1 MNALVAAIILQAT
14 AETIVITGRGLPDE
28 ARGEHRIVIDKEEL
42 SRSPSGRMEDVVRSI
57 AGLTTFRRSDS
68 RSTHPTAQGLT
79 ARGLG
84 GNAASRFAVEV
95 DGVPQ
100 ADPFGGWIN
109 FVALDPALADRV
121 ILSRGGSGGVAHG
134 PGALAGT
141 FEIDSIATADSIF
154 RGGVALGSRGSVAGN
169 ATVGAEIGASRF
181 IAGTAWQQG
190 DGFAPIVGNDR
201 GPVDRAAPYR
211 QWSGRI
217 RLLAPVG
224 RTEVQASLSAF
235 DDLRDR
241 GVDYTD
247 NRGRGMDASLRMVG
261 KDWSATGYG
270 QWRDFGSQF
279 ASVGPG
285 RETIAPALDQ
295 HDVPASGWGAM
306 AAWKPRVGNLA
317 MSLGADV
324 RGVEGETNER
334 YFFSAGIPQR
344 ERRAAAE
351 ALTYGLFADA
361 EAKSG
366 ATTYGAGARI
376 ERWAIS
382 DASLFERNIGG
393 AVITDIKSSDRVG
406 HQWSARAGIDQKVS
420 DRLALRATAYRS
432 WRLPTINELV
442 RPFRVGPDATAA
454 NAALDPETLH
464 GVEAGI
470 DWMPAASTRLS
481 LTAFANR
488 LGGAIANV
496 TLGAGPGTFP
506 GVGFVTA
513 GGLYRRRENLDAIVS
528 RGIEVDGEWRDG
540 PWLLGGGMALT
551 HARIKDDGL
560 AEFLDGERPAQVP
573 AVQASASGSWED
585 RGRIASLSLRYIGEQ
600 DESEADPEPL
610 PDAWIV
616 DVVGRWPIRGRLSL
630 DLRAENLFD
639 AKVITSILADGTRER
654 GSPRTLWIGLRLD

>member
-1 MNALVAAIILQAT
+1 MNAAVAALLWQAA

-28 ARGEHRIVIDKEEL
+28 AQGEHRIVIDEKDL
-42 SRSPSGRMEDVVRSI
+42 SRSPSGRMEDVVRSF
-57 AGLTTFRRSDS
+57 AGLTSFRRSDS
-68 RSTHPTAQGLT
+68 RSTHPTALGLT

-109 FVALDPALADRV
+109 FIALDPALADRV
-121 ILSRGGSGGVAHG
+121 ILTRGGNGGVAHG

-141 FEIDSIATADSIF
+141 FQIDSIATADDVF
-154 RGGVALGSRGSVAGN
+154 QGGVALGSRDSYAVN
-169 ATVGAEIGASRF
+169 AAVGTEVGASRF
-181 IAGTAWQQG
+181 IAGTTWQRG

-211 QWSGRI
+211 QWSGRA
-217 RLLAPVG
+217 RLLAPLG
-224 RTEVQASLSAF
+224 QAEVQANLSAF
-235 DDLRDR
+235 DDRRDR
-241 GVDYTD
+241 GVDFTE
-247 NRGRGMDASLRMVG
+247 NHGRGLDASLRVVG

-270 QWRDFGSQF
+270 QWRGFESQF

-285 RETIAPALDQ
+285 RETVAPALDQ
-295 HDVPASGWGAM
+295 HDVPASGWGAK
-306 AAWKPRVGNLA
+306 AVWKPRVGNVG

-334 YFFSAGIPQR
+334 FLFTNGVPQR

-361 EAKSG
+361 ETKSG
-366 ATTYGAGARI
+366 ATTFGAGVRVD
-376 ERWAIS
+376 RWQIS

-393 AVITDIKSSDRVG
+393 AVITDARFDDRG
-406 HQWSARAGIDQKVS
+406 GLEWSARAGIDHAVS
-420 DRLALRATAYRS
+420 ERLALRASAYRS

-464 GVEAGI
+464 GVEAGF
-470 DWMPAASTRLS
+470 DWRPNEAARLS

-488 LGGAIANV
+488 LDRAIANV
-496 TLGAGPGTFP
+496 TLGVGPGAFP
-506 GVGFVTA
+506 GVGFVAA

-528 RGIEVDGEWRDG
+528 RGIELDGKWREG
-540 PWLLGGGMALT
+540 PWSIDGSLALT
-551 HARIKDDGL
+551 RARIRANGL

-573 AVQASASGSWED
+573 AVQASVRGSWED
-585 RGRIASLSLRYIGEQ
+585 RGRLASLALRYIGEQ
-600 DESEADPEPL
+600 DESEGDPEPL
-610 PDAWIV
+610 PDAWVV
-616 DVVGRWPIRGRLSL
+616 DAVGRWPIMGRLSL

-639 AKVITSILADGTRER
+639 SRVVTSILADGTRER
-654 GSPRTLWIGLRLD
+654 GTPRTLWIGLRLD